1 MYINSVKYLT
11 ESNYLYS
18 PITVS
23 ELADQLRERKI
34 PVTAQRLAV
43 MRAVDKSPH
52 STADTIIEIARG
64 ELGAISRQAGYNV
77 LGMLSENGLIRRIQ
91 PAGSAARYES
101 RVGDNH
107 HHLVCRECGLTVD
120 VDCAVGYTP
129 CLTPSDDAGFIV
141 DEAEVTYWGLCPEC
155 QKK

>member
-1 MYINSVKYLT
+1 M
-11 ESNYLYS
+11 
-18 PITVS
+18 S
-23 ELADQLRERKI
+23 ELAEKLRERKI

-43 MRAVDKSPH
+43 MRAVAKSPH
-52 STADTIIEIARG
+52 STADTIVDQARE

-77 LGMLSENGLIRRIQ
+77 LGMLSEHGLIRRIQ

-107 HHLVCRECGLTVD
+107 HHLVCRKCGHTVD

-141 DEAEVTYWGLCPEC
+141 DEAEVTYWGICPDC
-155 QKK
+155 QKADQ